1 MSEIGSFEPADIF
14 ATIEAR
20 PPLMRKEA
28 AASFIGREVN
38 WTLTFSN
45 GSEERP
51 GQAWLIFRSDPH
63 NMRMVAGYAS
73 LADHPSLKTLQ
84 RNETVLVSGWVRKI
98 DALYIEL
105 EIRDLVFAKAAAAA
119 D

>member
-14 ATIEAR
+14 AAIEAR

-63 NMRMVAGYAS
+63 HVKMVAGYAS
-73 LADHPSLKTLQ
+73 LSDHPNLKTLQ
-84 RNETVLVSGWVRKI
+84 PGETVLASGRIRKI
-98 DALYIEL
+98 DTLYIEL
-105 EIRDLVFAKAAAAA
+105 DIQDLVFTKAAEAAH
-119 D
+119 